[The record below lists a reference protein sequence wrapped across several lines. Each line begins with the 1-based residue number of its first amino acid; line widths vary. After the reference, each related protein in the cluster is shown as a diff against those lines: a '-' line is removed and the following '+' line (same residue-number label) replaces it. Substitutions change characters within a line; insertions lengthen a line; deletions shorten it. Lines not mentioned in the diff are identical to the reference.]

1 MLQGVRRIHGLE
13 LMMYLCLPCVS
24 GVPCDYFSVSSHED
38 KYTHTTLSC
47 RYDCAGSR
55 SKTSAMFSVRGP
67 CIVLPIT
74 QTSRKYFGLF
84 YKLVH
89 LVLSR
94 SIRRKYSSHVCW
106 NSGQLVTHTSADFV
120 GRIYGINRSL
130 PFASG
135 SSLRSKSIR
144 TTKSG
149 VYTEVKIFCL
159 VIAVSWHWSIH

>member
-94 SIRRKYSSHVCW
+94 SI
-106 NSGQLVTHTSADFV
+106 LATHTSADFV

-159 VIAVSWHWSIH
+159 VIAVSWH